1 MTTRHQ
7 YHHEGPFRR
16 GISRFRSRPQP
27 YDPERSSRAL
37 AERLRASYER
47 LRADP
52 IAWREEL
59 EERAAWDPMLVHP
72 SDWQ

>member
-1 MTTRHQ
+1 V
-7 YHHEGPFRR
+7 
-16 GISRFRSRPQP
+16 
-27 YDPERSSRAL
+27 L

-52 IAWREEL
+52 AAWREEL

-72 SDWQ
+72 SEWE

>member
-1 MTTRHQ
+1 MATRRYHQ
-7 YHHEGPFRR
+7 EGSSRR
-16 GISRFRSRPQP
+16 GISRFCSRPQP
-27 YDPERSSRAL
+27 YDPERSSRVL

-52 IAWREEL
+52 AAWREEL

-72 SDWQ
+72 SEWE